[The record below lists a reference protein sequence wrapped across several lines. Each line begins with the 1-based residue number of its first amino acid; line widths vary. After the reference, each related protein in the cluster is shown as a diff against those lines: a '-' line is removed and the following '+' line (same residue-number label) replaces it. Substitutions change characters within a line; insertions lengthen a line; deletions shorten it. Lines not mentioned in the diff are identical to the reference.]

1 MASDNL
7 VKYSPPLNRDGFMTL
22 DAVKYGD
29 NITRLSALVFGLG
42 SLLRGQLARFI
53 ILMAIELG
61 YIIYMIAAGGQSL
74 VNLGTL
80 GTSLQNSVYDES
92 LGIYVTT
99 AGDNSMLF
107 LLYGVIT
114 LLLTIGFFYF
124 MAVSLRCAYVA
135 QKDIEAGEKPKSFN
149 RDLRSMLDENLHKT
163 LMTWPILGIL
173 VFTIVPLVFMIL
185 IAFTNYDR
193 NHQVPGNLFDW
204 VGLAN
209 FQSMLSFG
217 STGLGRTFFPV
228 LGWTL
233 IWAIAATFSN
243 YVLGMLLAIL
253 INREGT
259 RGKGFWRFMFVL
271 SIAMPAFIS
280 LMTMRTIF
288 ANNGPFN
295 LLLQSVGI
303 ISQPVTWWGSP
314 MTARIMIIV
323 VNIWI
328 GIPYTMLTTTGI
340 LQNIPAELYES
351 ARVDGASPAVTFLK
365 ITLPYMVFVM
375 TPYLITTF
383 VSNINNFNVIYL
395 LTGGAPE
402 SLDYYYAGKT
412 DLLVTWLYKLT
423 IQYKDYNL
431 GSVIGILTFVLMAVF
446 SLLAYRQSGSYK
458 NEEEF
463 QK

>member
-1 MASDNL
+1 
-7 VKYSPPLNRDGFMTL
+7 MTL